1 MGDIPQSLIWVGLAA
16 LIVVVFMLLEVL
28 LRSLTNR
35 YGTPQH
41 GYTHRSNTQVK
52 S

>member
-16 LIVVVFMLLEVL
+16 LIVVIFMVLEML

-35 YGTPQH
+35 YGTPQQ
-41 GYTHRSNTQVK
+41 GYSNRNSNQVK

>member
-16 LIVVVFMLLEVL
+16 LIVVVFMVLELVM
-28 LRSLTNR
+28 RWLTNR
-35 YGTPQH
+35 YGTPQQ
-41 GYTHRSNTQVK
+41 GYTHRGNTQVK